1 MRVSKVLFVTLG
13 TAGII
18 SGALWAIEPHLP
30 NQTRPTQQQLQQQ
43 QQDRQINDLS
53 DADQANKD
61 RMRDEANDHIN
72 AENSRKNGV
81 HEPRPKIRIRL
92 P

>member
-1 MRVSKVLFVTLG
+1 MRVSKVLIVTAG

-18 SGALWAIEPHLP
+18 SGALWAVEPHLP
-30 NQTRPTQQQLQQQ
+30 NQTPPTQQQIQQQ

-61 RMRDEANDHIN
+61 RMRDEANYHLH
-72 AENSRKNGV
+72 AENTRKNGV
-81 HEPRPKIRIRL
+81 NEPRPKIRIRL